1 MVREFPG
8 YTSSNAGNEE
18 FRITLDLTVDLPKE
32 VADQL
37 EMWGVNEF
45 DSCAVD
51 PNRRQVKMSAR
62 TTLYRKGA

>member
-8 YTSSNAGNEE
+8 HTAPNAGSEE

-62 TTLYRKGA
+62 TTPYRKGA

>member
-1 MVREFPG
+1 MVKEFPG
-8 YTSSNAGNEE
+8 HTVPNAGSEE

-51 PNRRQVKMSAR
+51 QNRRQVKMSAR